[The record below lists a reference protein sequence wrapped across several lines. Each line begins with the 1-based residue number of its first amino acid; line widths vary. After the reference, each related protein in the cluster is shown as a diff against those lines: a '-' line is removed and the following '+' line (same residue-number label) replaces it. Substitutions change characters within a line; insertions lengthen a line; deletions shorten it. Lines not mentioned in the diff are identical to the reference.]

1 MTADVD
7 RAKPLLL
14 LCYDGSEGAAAAI
27 AAAGRTLEPREAVVL
42 TVWEPVA
49 VWEPYDPATALTA
62 PLSKLASHALG
73 LDEIARDL
81 AEERVTAGCELARQA
96 GFAAKGRTTAGKPWR
111 AICDVAD
118 EIDAELIVVGARGLS
133 RIQSAL
139 LGSVSAA
146 VVQHAHRSV
155 LVVPAEHG
163 TNDLGASTPR
173 EALDAEQA

>member
-1 MTADVD
+1 MTEDVD
-7 RAKPLLL
+7 PTNPVL

-27 AAAGRTLEPREAVVL
+27 AAAGTMLGPRKAVVL

-49 VWEPYDPATALTA
+49 VWQPFDPATGLTA
-62 PLSKLASHALG
+62 PLSKLASRALG

-81 AEERVTAGCELARQA
+81 AEERVTQGGELARQA
-96 GFAAKGRTTAGKPWR
+96 GFEAEGRTVGGKPWR

-118 EIDAELIVVGARGLS
+118 DVDAEPIVVGARGLS

-155 LVVPAEHG
+155 LVVPGPATG
-163 TNDLGASTPR
+163 R
-173 EALDAEQA
+173 

>member
-1 MTADVD
+1 MTEDVV
-7 RAKPLLL
+7 RPNPVL

-27 AAAGRTLEPREAVVL
+27 AAAGTMLGPRKAVVL

-49 VWEPYDPATALTA
+49 VWQPFDPATGLTA
-62 PLSKLASHALG
+62 PLSKLASRALG

-81 AEERVTAGCELARQA
+81 AEERVAQGGELARQA
-96 GFAAKGRTTAGKPWR
+96 GFEAEGRTVGGKPWR

-118 EIDAELIVVGARGLS
+118 DVDAEPIVVGARGLS
-133 RIQSAL
+133 GIQSAL

-155 LVVPAEHG
+155 LVVPGPATG
-163 TNDLGASTPR
+163 R
-173 EALDAEQA
+173 

>member
-1 MTADVD
+1 MTEDVD
-7 RAKPLLL
+7 PANPVL

-27 AAAGRTLEPREAVVL
+27 AAAGTMLGPRKAVVL

-49 VWEPYDPATALTA
+49 VWQPFDPATGLTA
-62 PLSKLASHALG
+62 PLSKLASRALG

-81 AEERVTAGCELARQA
+81 AEERVTQGGELARQA
-96 GFAAKGRTTAGKPWR
+96 GFEAEGRTVGGKPWR

-118 EIDAELIVVGARGLS
+118 DVDAEPIVVGARGLS

-155 LVVPAEHG
+155 LVVPGPATG
-163 TNDLGASTPR
+163 R
-173 EALDAEQA
+173 